1 MSADSEK
8 ICERFTDFPASGPIL
23 QPKGTYP
30 FTKWRTLKVNLLG
43 KKGRLMKRRSTFLY
57 HSGRNIP
64 AFLTKLIPTT
74 KTKTNAPICFTISRG
89 RQIRHDKSQHVNRPL
104 LEPAI
109 SGFRVW
115 CIYLLEITAS
125 SSAVGTLLIYSL
137 LCITV

>member
-8 ICERFTDFPASGPIL
+8 ICERFTDFPVSGPIL
-23 QPKGTYP
+23 QPKGMYP
-30 FTKWRTLKVNLLG
+30 FAKWQTLKVNLLG
-43 KKGRLMKRRSTFLY
+43 KKGRLMKRRSTEYPCLFD
-57 HSGRNIP
+57 
-64 AFLTKLIPTT
+64 
-74 KTKTNAPICFTISRG
+74 KTNSDHKDQNKRANLLRDFSGPIN
-89 RQIRHDKSQHVNRPL
+89 RHDKSQHVNRPL

-115 CIYLLEITAS
+115 CIYLFEITAS